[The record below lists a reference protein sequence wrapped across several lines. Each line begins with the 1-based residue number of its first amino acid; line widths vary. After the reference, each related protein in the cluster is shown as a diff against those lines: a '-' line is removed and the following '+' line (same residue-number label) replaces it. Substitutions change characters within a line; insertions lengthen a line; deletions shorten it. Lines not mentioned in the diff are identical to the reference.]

1 MHLNSVWIVTLVM
14 IKHSFMQSNFK
25 SKIITK
31 GTKCT
36 FTRALSDVTT
46 TF

>member
-1 MHLNSVWIVTLVM
+1 MNSIGIVTLVT

-36 FTRALSDVTT
+36 FTRALSDMTT
-46 TF
+46 LF

>member
-1 MHLNSVWIVTLVM
+1 LNSTGIVTLVT

-25 SKIITK
+25 SKIVTR

-36 FTRALSDVTT
+36 FTRALSDTT
-46 TF
+46 TLF